1 MSSAAP
7 LADVAAGLV
16 ERLLDHVRDHDPVE
30 ATRLG
35 MTGREADLPDLS
47 IEALTARS
55 RGLADL
61 EVAVAFALAGDASMG
76 GGRGVDRADLVD
88 REAVRD
94 LRLLHDAVRW
104 RRIELDDRPRLA
116 FDPLVAMDAVASIG
130 ELLHD
135 ARRAL
140 DEPVVLARA
149 AITRAAQ
156 VAGFL
161 EDAGRVLAGVSA
173 PGFEV
178 AMQRLPGLLTLV
190 REVLPREVVALGLDA
205 DVAAA
210 RDAGASAAEGLE
222 AFAALLDELVDDRRV
237 DWRVGPVHH
246 ELALR
251 HAVGTVMDAQ
261 SIEDRARIRLAEVRA
276 ELTELSGA
284 SWARRFPGER
294 RPSGEDELVRRVLDD
309 VADTAVE
316 PERLLDEARRALDE
330 ARAFTE
336 GWGLVDLPLED
347 DLRLEAMPPEQQG
360 VAVAFITRP
369 PPLRPELGSTY
380 NLSPVPAG
388 WDAERARSFLR
399 EYHPA
404 QLRLLALHEGYP
416 GHFVQLSHASRH
428 PRLVRRVLGRPVFA
442 EGWAVLMERVSLEAG
457 FGQDGSSTAQR
468 DDLVLTQRKLELRVA
483 ANALLDL
490 GMHAAAMT
498 DADAMTLLTGAA
510 LQQTAEAEG
519 KLQRA
524 KVTCGQLTSYFAGA
538 EELTALLRR
547 ERATPGFELGGFL
560 RRVLSHGTP
569 TVAIVAE
576 ALADGVGEH
585 RPFAVVG
592 AGVATTTPAT
602 VRIDGRA
609 RPSTSGPAAR

>member
-1 MSSAAP
+1 VTGTGP
-7 LADVAAGLV
+7 LAEVVAGLV
-16 ERLLDHVRDHDPVE
+16 QRLLDQVRDHDPIE

-35 MTGREADLPDLS
+35 MIGREADLPDLS

-55 RGLADL
+55 RGLADV
-61 EVAVAFALAGDASMG
+61 EVAVAFALVGAASP
-76 GGRGVDRADLVD
+76 ADED

-94 LRLLHDAVRW
+94 LHLLHDAVRW

-116 FDPLVAMDAVASIG
+116 FDPLVAMDAVASVG
-130 ELLHD
+130 ELLRD
-135 ARRAL
+135 ARMPH
-140 DEPVVLARA
+140 DERVRCARA
-149 AITRAAQ
+149 AIERTSR

-190 REVLPREVVALGLDA
+190 RDVLPREIAALGLEA
-205 DVAAA
+205 EVGGA
-210 RDAGASAAEGLE
+210 REAGASAAEGLE

-261 SIEDRARIRLAEVRA
+261 SIEDRARTRLTEVRA
-276 ELTELSGA
+276 ELAELASA
-284 SWARRFPGER
+284 SWGRRFPGER
-294 RPSGEDELVRRVLDD
+294 RPSDDDELVRRVLDH
-309 VADTAVE
+309 VADSAVE
-316 PERLLDEARRALDE
+316 PGHLLAEAGEALDE
-330 ARAFTE
+330 ARAFTAS
-336 GWGLVDLPLED
+336 WGLVDLPAAEG
-347 DLRLEAMPPEQQG
+347 LRLEPMPPEQQG

-380 NLSPVPAG
+380 NLSPVPTS
-388 WDAERARSFLR
+388 WDPERTRSFLR

-416 GHFVQLSHASRH
+416 GHFVQLSHAARH
-428 PRLVRRVLGRPVFA
+428 PRLARRVLTRPVFA

-457 FGQDGSSTAQR
+457 FGSDGTSSAAR
-468 DDLVLTQRKLELRVA
+468 EDLVLTQRKLELRVA

-510 LQQTAEAEG
+510 LQQRAEAEG

-569 TVAIVAE
+569 TVAIVAD
-576 ALADGVGEH
+576 ALADGTPAH
-585 RPFAVVG
+585 RPFAPVG
-592 AGVATTTPAT
+592 AAVGAAVGGGTGDTVPA
-602 VRIDGRA
+602 DERA
-609 RPSTSGPAAR
+609 RPTSSGPATH